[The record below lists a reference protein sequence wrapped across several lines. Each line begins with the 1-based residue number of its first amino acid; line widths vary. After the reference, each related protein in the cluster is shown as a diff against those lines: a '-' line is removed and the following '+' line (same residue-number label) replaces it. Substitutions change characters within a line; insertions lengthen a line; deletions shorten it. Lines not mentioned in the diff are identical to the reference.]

1 MDIGSVGPVIVAAAA
16 AGGLIFA
23 VMKWPSER
31 ESLSAATHK
40 DVIADMKLLNDVL
53 VDELDR
59 CRARIRE
66 LEAERDRLQ
75 GETREMR
82 TERLILVARE
92 ERLEAQLRALGHT
105 P

>member
-1 MDIGSVGPVIVAAAA
+1 MDIGSIGPVIVAAAA

-66 LEAERDRLQ
+66 LELERDRLQ

-82 TERLILVARE
+82 SERVSLLARE
-92 ERLEAQLRALGHT
+92 SLLEARLRALGQM

>member
-1 MDIGSVGPVIVAAAA
+1 MDIGSTGPVIVSGVAAA
-16 AGGLIFA
+16 GLIFA

-31 ESLSAATHK
+31 ESLSATTHR

-66 LEAERDRLQ
+66 LELERDRLQ

-82 TERLILVARE
+82 SERVSLLARE
-92 ERLEAQLRALGHT
+92 SLLEARLRALGQV